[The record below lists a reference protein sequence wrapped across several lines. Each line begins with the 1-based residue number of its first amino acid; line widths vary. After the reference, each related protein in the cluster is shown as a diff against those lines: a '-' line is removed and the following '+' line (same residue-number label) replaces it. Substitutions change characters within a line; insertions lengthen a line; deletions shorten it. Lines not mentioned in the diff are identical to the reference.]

1 MGVEENDDKP
11 INLLEVQPEI
21 PEQEPIEQ
29 VFFPRTR
36 GCKTNRT
43 NYRIRRSTEV

>member
-11 INLLEVQPEI
+11 INLLEVEPEI
-21 PEQEPIEQ
+21 TRARTDRAS
-29 VFFPRTR
+29 FFSRTR

-43 NYRIRRSTEV
+43 IHRIRRSRKV

>member
-21 PEQEPIEQ
+21 PEARTNRAG
-29 VFFPRTR
+29 FFPRTR

-43 NYRIRRSTEV
+43 IHRIRRSTKV